1 MVGSHAYIFDGQDY
15 ELVRVFDS
23 MVFEDEAEDQITMGI
38 RASGEMDSDQTRQA
52 LHLAA
57 SSQSEWH
64 VRLCLAIAYIRIL
77 DLQMHMSFV
86 TLALLVWCIQHVEFE
101 LFVCLLCTG
110 SIHSGY
116 CTVGGIQGSFHLVVI
131 WPTFKR
137 RGWDHM
143 ILHPCHDLVV
153 RAGRT
158 NRRRNDRCL

>member
-1 MVGSHAYIFDGQDY
+1 MKVCFLHLCIVMTCCDHWLDHMHIYLMGRTMNLS
-15 ELVRVFDS
+15 
-23 MVFEDEAEDQITMGI
+23 EAEDQITMGI

-143 ILHPCHDLVV
+143 ILHPCP
-153 RAGRT
+153 T
-158 NRRRNDRCL
+158 WW